1 MEGAG
6 RRENVPPH
14 DPDGGSWR
22 SDLSDLQSTC
32 PHFKRGSQ
40 PNDHSGASI
49 GKNTTELGTQVGTVW
64 EPVGLGTG
72 AQRSARYESMDGK
85 LARGHNYDLSWAR
98 ARDHVTSDASVGTDQ
113 KAAMFWTR
121 VKAEMESS
129 VPIAKALEINSLK
142 PRSWS
147 SLQSHFG
154 QASKAISKFVRC
166 CKKVDAIG
174 QSGTNEKDMI
184 EKSYLLF
191 KTEYKRRFQ
200 YIDCYNELAD
210 CPKFEKIL
218 GRGTKHH
225 AETSDDSSDPNG
237 ADGPSSR
244 TSADTDRRM
253 VRRRQKGLRLL
264 KKWSKRSLARAWRPR
279 NAAFHSSPAPPL
291 SDREDASATVG
302 QSPDQ
307 IVASSPTVVNP
318 ISIADL
324 CFQTDN

>member
-22 SDLSDLQSTC
+22 SDLSDLQSTVC
-32 PHFKRGSQ
+32 SDEEWVEYAEESTSSTSMSSKQHRSR
-40 PNDHSGASI
+40 GASI

-64 EPVGLGTG
+64 EPVGYELGIFGYTNQTYSILSWLYRVGYSG

-264 KKWSKRSLARAWRPR
+264 KKWSKRSLAAKVEIMKDHWTS
-279 NAAFHSSPAPPL
+279 NS
-291 SDREDASATVG
+291 
-302 QSPDQ
+302 
-307 IVASSPTVVNP
+307 
-318 ISIADL
+318 
-324 CFQTDN
+324 

>member
-22 SDLSDLQSTC
+22 SDLSDLQSTVC
-32 PHFKRGSQ
+32 SDEEWVEYAEESTSSTSMSSKQHRSR
-40 PNDHSGASI
+40 GASI

-264 KKWSKRSLARAWRPR
+264 KKWSKRSLAAKVEIMKDHWTS
-279 NAAFHSSPAPPL
+279 NS
-291 SDREDASATVG
+291 
-302 QSPDQ
+302 
-307 IVASSPTVVNP
+307 
-318 ISIADL
+318 
-324 CFQTDN
+324 